1 MKNSIQ
7 IQSSA
12 NYDQFEMVE
21 RKGKGHPDSIC
32 DQIAEELSKALCK
45 YYLEEFGM
53 VLHHNVDK
61 ALLVGGASQT
71 KYGGGKILQPI
82 EIILAGRASSEA
94 FGRKIPVEEIAIETS
109 KKWFR
114 ENIRFLSEKDIS
126 VNSKIRPGSRDLTE
140 LFNRFGRGEVPLAND
155 TSFGVA
161 YYPLSELEQ
170 KVLDIEQ
177 LLNFKGVKDKMPF
190 IGEDIK
196 VMAVNTKEQSTFT
209 ISIAMID
216 RFVSDIQDYISK
228 KEAVKS
234 FILEKLD
241 LNNAQLFINSAD
253 DYKNESIYLTVSG
266 TSAEAGDDG
275 EVGRGNRINGLI
287 TPCRPMSMEAV
298 AGKNPISHVG
308 KIYNR
313 FCLLLCKDIIEKEY
327 AEAAEAF
334 IVSQIGKPI
343 DEPQLL
349 HLKLKNCID
358 EKVVR
363 EFAQDRL
370 KNIAQ
375 LWKEL
380 INEGFELIF

>member
-114 ENIRFLSEKDIS
+114 ENIRFLNEKDIS

-234 FILEKLD
+234 IIFEKLD

>member
-1 MKNSIQ
+1 
-7 IQSSA
+7 
-12 NYDQFEMVE
+12 MVE

-114 ENIRFLSEKDIS
+114 ENIRFLNEKDIS

-253 DYKNESIYLTVSG
+253 DYNDESIYLTVSG

>member
-32 DQIAEELSKALCK
+32 DQIADELSKALCK

-61 ALLVGGASQT
+61 VLLVGGASQT

-114 ENIRFLSEKDIS
+114 ENIRFLNEKDIS

-216 RFVSDIQDYISK
+216 RFVSDIQEYISK

-375 LWKEL
+375 L
-380 INEGFELIF
+380 

>member
-1 MKNSIQ
+1 MI
-7 IQSSA
+7 
-12 NYDQFEMVE
+12 E
-21 RKGKGHPDSIC
+21 RKGIGHPDSIC
-32 DQIAEELSKALCK
+32 DQIAEEISKALCK
-45 YYLEEFGM
+45 YYLQEFGM

-61 ALLVGGASQT
+61 ALLVGGSSESRF
-71 KYGGGKILQPI
+71 GGGKITKPI
-82 EIILAGRASSEA
+82 ELILAGRAIHEV
-94 FGRKIPVEEIAIETS
+94 FGKNIPVEEIAIETS
-109 KKWFR
+109 KKWLQ
-114 ENIRFLSEKDIS
+114 ENLRFLHEMDVKI
-126 VNSKIRPGSRDLTE
+126 NCKIRPGSSDLVE
-140 LFNRFGRGEVPLAND
+140 LFSRFGKGEVPLAND

-161 YYPLSELEQ
+161 YYPLSHTEQ
-170 KVLDIEQ
+170 KVIDIEQ
-177 LLNFKGVKDKMPF
+177 LLNSKDIKEKMPY

-196 VMAVNTKEQSTFT
+196 VMALKTEAQITYT
-209 ISIAMID
+209 LSIAMID
-216 RFVSDIQDYISK
+216 RLVFDIQDYIIK

-287 TPCRPMSMEAV
+287 TPYRPMSLEAV

-313 FCLLLCKDIIEKEY
+313 FCLLLCKEIVEKEY

-349 HLKLKNCID
+349 HLKMKNCID
-358 EKVVR
+358 EAAVNR
-363 EFAQDRL
+363 LCQQRL
-370 KNIAQ
+370 KEISN
-375 LWKEL
+375 LWKVL
-380 INEGFELIF
+380 IDKPFELLF

>member
-1 MKNSIQ
+1 MI
-7 IQSSA
+7 
-12 NYDQFEMVE
+12 E
-21 RKGKGHPDSIC
+21 RKGIGHPDSIC
-32 DQIAEELSKALCK
+32 DQIAEEISKALCK
-45 YYLEEFGM
+45 YYLQEFGM

-61 ALLVGGASQT
+61 ALLVGGSSESRF
-71 KYGGGKILQPI
+71 GGGKITKPI
-82 EIILAGRASSEA
+82 ELILAGRAIHEV
-94 FGRKIPVEEIAIETS
+94 FGKNIPVEEIAIETS
-109 KKWFR
+109 KKWLQ
-114 ENIRFLSEKDIS
+114 ENLRFLHEMDVKI
-126 VNSKIRPGSRDLTE
+126 NCKIRPGSSDLVE
-140 LFNRFGRGEVPLAND
+140 LFSRFGKGEVPLAND

-161 YYPLSELEQ
+161 YYPLSHTEQ
-170 KVLDIEQ
+170 KVIY
-177 LLNFKGVKDKMPF
+177 

-196 VMAVNTKEQSTFT
+196 VMALKTEAQITYT
-209 ISIAMID
+209 LSIAMID
-216 RFVSDIQDYISK
+216 RLVFDIQDYIIK

-287 TPCRPMSMEAV
+287 TPYRPMSLEAV

-313 FCLLLCKDIIEKEY
+313 FCLLLCKEIVEKEY

-349 HLKLKNCID
+349 HLKMKNCID
-358 EKVVR
+358 EAAVNR
-363 EFAQDRL
+363 LCQQRL
-370 KNIAQ
+370 KEISN
-375 LWKEL
+375 LWKVL
-380 INEGFELIF
+380 IDKPFELLF